1 MLVSPS
7 PGCMTPLSSVADSIV
22 RQLVVPTQI
31 MRAARL
37 FCLIDLIRC
46 FLRNTIKFRMHMMLF
61 HIINLD
67 RAECSQSDMQCH
79 ARDRYTHLFD
89 LLQ

>member
-1 MLVSPS
+1 MYDAVVI
-7 PGCMTPLSSVADSIV
+7 GCRFYRTATGRPNANNA
-22 RQLVVPTQI
+22 
-31 MRAARL
+31 AARL